1 MDIEQQLEELKNAVD
16 ELTDFVSKLHERV
29 KNTEKAI
36 EAMEID

>member
-1 MDIEQQLEELKNAVD
+1 MDIEQQLEDAVD
-16 ELTDFVSKLHERV
+16 ELADFVSKLHERV